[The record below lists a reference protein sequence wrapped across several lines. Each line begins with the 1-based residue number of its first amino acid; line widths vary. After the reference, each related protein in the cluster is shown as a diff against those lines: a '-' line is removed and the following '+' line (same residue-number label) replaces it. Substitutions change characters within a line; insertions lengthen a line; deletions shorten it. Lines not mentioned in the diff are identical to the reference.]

1 MPSKTVFTQVKTTQ
15 SLEEV
20 VDAVQVALRRLG
32 GQVLPRGSTIEI
44 IDGNAGISFAFLAK
58 FQAFVSIN
66 QNKKKENVFDID
78 CQIRWSPNS
87 IFWIC
92 FIAGFCLFLVTWI
105 INVLYLF
112 IDPIPSY
119 QQALDRVQ
127 AELD

>member
-1 MPSKTVFTQVKTTQ
+1 MASKTVFTQVKTTQ

-20 VDAVQVALRRLG
+20 TDAVTTSMRRLG
-32 GQVLPRGSTIEI
+32 GQVFPRGGTIEV
-44 IDGNAGISFAFLAK
+44 IDGNAGVSCAFVAK
-58 FQAFVSIN
+58 FQAFVSITR
-66 QNKKKENVFDID
+66 NKKKENTFDID

-92 FIAGFCLFLVTWI
+92 LIAGLCLVFTWI
-105 INVLYLF
+105 GNLLYLF
-112 IDPIPSY
+112 IDPVSQY